1 MDGHDDAGD
10 TTGQLNLDVM
20 YARGSGVPKD
30 YAEAVKWYR
39 MAAEQ
44 GHAKAQ
50 NILGV
55 KCDNGDSVPEDDV
68 RAHAWY
74 NLAAEQGY
82 ERAVKARKRLRE
94 RMTAKQIA
102 QAERVLWNSHG
113 CTCLRVCHTHRQAGR
128 MSMDVS
134 DALRGNELGIQMDL
148 PERCSPG
155 RARRVDWQVG
165 GIHTLWGS

>member
-102 QAERVLWNSHG
+102 QAEKLSNTLSQRV
-113 CTCLRVCHTHRQAGR
+113 REKA
-128 MSMDVS
+128 
-134 DALRGNELGIQMDL
+134 DL
-148 PERCSPG
+148 QT
-155 RARRVDWQVG
+155 D
-165 GIHTLWGS
+165 